1 MSTDPAA
8 AAQSAQSEQSG
19 KTTDGRL
26 AKGQRR
32 RRGIIDAARRL
43 LAREGVAAVSHRNVA
58 REAGVPPASVAYYF
72 SGIDELLVAALLDCV
87 DDLLAE
93 LDRLSRARS
102 DDDWPRVVAELL
114 VAMVRDNR
122 EQTIAEYELYLLAA
136 RRPALRPAARRW
148 IETTAGYL
156 TADVDDTDKMA
167 LLWAI
172 DGLLIQALL
181 TDEPLTVAGIEPALR
196 RLMRPGAT

>member
-1 MSTDPAA
+1 MSTGPAERSDQAGA
-8 AAQSAQSEQSG
+8 A
-19 KTTDGRL
+19 TDGRL

-32 RRGIIDAARRL
+32 RRGIIDATRRL
-43 LAREGVAAVSHRNVA
+43 LAREGVAAVSHRNAA

-72 SGIDELLVAALLDCV
+72 NGIDELLVAALLDCV

-93 LDRLSRARS
+93 LERLSRARS
-102 DDDWPRVVAELL
+102 REDWPRVVAELL

-148 IETTAGYL
+148 IEATAGYL
-156 TADVDDTDKMA
+156 AGDVDEAGERA
-167 LLWAI
+167 LLWAV

-181 TDEPLTVAGIEPALR
+181 ADEPPTVAEVEPALR
-196 RLMRPGAT
+196 RLMRPGAELS

>member
-1 MSTDPAA
+1 MSTGPAERSDQAGA
-8 AAQSAQSEQSG
+8 A
-19 KTTDGRL
+19 TDGRL

-32 RRGIIDAARRL
+32 RRGIIDATRRL
-43 LAREGVAAVSHRNVA
+43 LAREGVAAVSHRNAA

-72 SGIDELLVAALLDCV
+72 NGIDELLVAALLDCV

-93 LDRLSRARS
+93 IERLSRARS
-102 DDDWPRVVAELL
+102 REDWPRVVAELL

-148 IETTAGYL
+148 IEATAGYL
-156 TADVDDTDKMA
+156 AGDVDEAGERA
-167 LLWAI
+167 LLWAV

-181 TDEPLTVAGIEPALR
+181 ADEPPAVAEVEPALR
-196 RLMRPGAT
+196 RLMRPGAS